1 MKRFRRI
8 WVVAALLINV
18 VFPQVE
24 KDNFGEVMV
33 QINDRPA
40 EKYYIGGVDLY
51 KNVSIDYDTTLQVQ
65 EKDATVFYYYPQ
77 LDAGEHYVLHMI
89 LNSGGEGEKAPY
101 DFYVDLGS
109 SIDGEIV
116 ISAADSNLFINPNGR
131 FTRSRA
137 YAYDHN
143 GTYRIASDPL
153 SGTVN
158 GSIRASFE
166 YPAAGDGAAERFSME
181 GTFKIPTQNV
191 QEGDA
196 TNIAAVERKDSVF
209 RNLAY
214 AAIGSLVI
222 VLMVLQL

>member
-1 MKRFRRI
+1 MTNFWRI
-8 WVVAALLINV
+8 WVVAALFMNV

-24 KDNFGEVMV
+24 VDNFGEVMV

-40 EKYYIGGVDLY
+40 EKYYISGVDLY

-65 EKDATVFYYYPQ
+65 EKGITVFYYYPQ
-77 LDAGEHYVLHMI
+77 LNAGEHYVLHMI
-89 LNSGGEGEKAPY
+89 LKSGGEDETAPY
-101 DFYVDLGS
+101 DFYVDLGN

-116 ISAADSNLFINPNGR
+116 ISAADSNLFITPNGR
-131 FTRSRA
+131 FTRIRP
-137 YAYDHN
+137 YAHDHN
-143 GTYRIASDPL
+143 GTYRIDSDPL
-153 SGTVN
+153 SGAVN
-158 GSIRASFE
+158 GIIRASFE
-166 YPAAGDGAAERFSME
+166 YPAAGDGAAERFSMD
-181 GTFKIPTQNV
+181 GAFKIPTQNV

-196 TNIAAVERKDSVF
+196 TNITSAESKDSVF

>member
-1 MKRFRRI
+1 MKNIWRI
-8 WVVAALLINV
+8 WVVAALCMNV

-24 KDNFGEVMV
+24 VDNFGEVMV

-40 EKYYIGGVDLY
+40 VKYYIGGVDLY

-65 EKDATVFYYYPQ
+65 EKGATVFYYYPQ

-89 LNSGGEGEKAPY
+89 LNNGGEEDTVPY
-101 DFYVDLGS
+101 DFYVDLGN
-109 SIDGEIV
+109 SINGEV
-116 ISAADSNLFINPNGR
+116 VVSAADSNLFINPNGR
-131 FTRSRA
+131 FTRMRL
-137 YAYDHN
+137 YAHDHN
-143 GTYRIASDPL
+143 GTYRIESDPI

-158 GSIRASFE
+158 GAIQASFQ
-166 YPAAGDGAAERFSME
+166 YPAAGDSASEHFSME

-196 TNIAAVERKDSVF
+196 TNITSPESKDSVF